1 MPNYWMISNR
11 KVKGGDFSAEK
22 GDLAYYVC
30 EKGALDK
37 FSTWKKRSKDDFS
50 TALKGAAD
58 DLPALTHDQ
67 NEDQRHVTLFVHG
80 YNVGW
85 KDAARRYG
93 QLCNDLYSGN
103 DGLGI
108 CVAFDWP
115 SAGSV
120 LGYLPDRS
128 QARATADDLASV
140 LADIYDWLLV
150 KQKAALANPKDAC
163 KAKVS
168 IIAHSMGN
176 YVMQK
181 AMASA
186 WSRKNQPLLAS
197 LVNQL
202 VMVAADVDNDIFEE
216 QSADASDGA
225 AISNLTYR
233 VTALYSGRDA
243 VLGASAGLKHFGTR
257 RLGRSGL
264 ANDPPLTRSRDN
276 IWEVDCSS
284 FFPDSVSGMDV
295 HSAYFEHDGT
305 IALMR
310 QVLRG
315 IDRTVLAT
323 TGVTK
328 GDKWPPVT
336 GAPAT
341 PASPG

>member
-1 MPNYWMISNR
+1 MPNYWLISNR
-11 KVKGGDFSAEK
+11 KVKGGDFTTDK
-22 GDLAYYVC
+22 GELAYYAC
-30 EKGALDK
+30 DTGALDV
-37 FSTWKKRSKDDFS
+37 FSTWKKRSWNDFS

-58 DLPALTHDQ
+58 ALPSLPPAQ
-67 NEDQRHVTLFVHG
+67 NEDQSHVSLFVHG

-85 KDAARRYG
+85 KDAARRYQ
-93 QLCNDLYSGN
+93 QLCSDLYSGPE
-103 DGLGI
+103 GMGI

-120 LGYLPDRS
+120 LGYLPDRM
-128 QARATADDLASV
+128 QARATADDLAFV
-140 LADIYDWLLV
+140 LSNLYDWLLV
-150 KQKAALANPKDAC
+150 KQQAALKNVKDAC

-176 YVMQK
+176 YVTQK

-186 WSRKNQPLLAS
+186 WSNKNQPLLAS

-202 VMVAADVDNDIFEE
+202 VMVAADVDNDIFED

-225 AISNLTYR
+225 AISNLAYR

-264 ANDPPLTRSRDN
+264 ANDPPLSPSRDN
-276 IWEVDCSS
+276 IWDVNCSS
-284 FFPDSVSGMDV
+284 FFPDSVTGMDI
-295 HSAYFEHDGT
+295 HSAYFEHAGT
-305 IALMR
+305 MQLMR

-315 IDRTVLAT
+315 IDRSVLAS

-328 GDKWPPVT
+328 GDQWPP
-336 GAPAT
+336 AP
-341 PASPG
+341 